1 MKYAVYTKWHWP
13 SGVLSKEKIR
23 DFHRQLKSEGT
34 TAEDIIWWVI
44 DDNHHQLLTIY
55 PTIVAAHAEKAE
67 READR
72 EDAANDRDLVL
83 LEETM
88 GPIYSQ
94 LSTLY

>member
-13 SGVLSKEKIR
+13 SGVLSKEKIH

-44 DDNHHQLLTIY
+44 DDNHHQSLVVY
-55 PTIVAAHAEKAE
+55 PSIIAAEAEKAD

-72 EDAANDRDLVL
+72 EDAANSRDLVL

-94 LSTLY
+94 LSQL